1 MIQPPNIEFK
11 KTSKNPTLD
20 SKTSMFEI
28 PFYKDIEYFSNLENF
43 VSFVKAV
50 EKMVRTSNY
59 YRKYISELK
68 EEVGLTYC
76 QVLSNIDDE
85 SANIEM
91 HHGPILTLFDYV
103 AIITDYMLY
112 HRIPVTSFSVATRVI
127 QEHYDHNVQVVMLS
141 KTVHELVHE
150 DDIFINFK
158 QAFGNLNRFLEKY
171 RDGINKDQINK
182 INRYIALCHK
192 YNSFD
197 KDTLKLNDNLKE
209 WSKSIIF

>member
-11 KTSKNPTLD
+11 KPNKNPTLD
-20 SKTSMFEI
+20 AKTSLFEI
-28 PFYKDIEYFSNLENF
+28 PFYKDVEYFSNLENF

-50 EKMVRTSNY
+50 EKMVRASNY
-59 YRKYISELK
+59 YRRYISELK
-68 EEVGLTYC
+68 EEIGLTYC

-103 AIITDYMLY
+103 AIITDYMLF
-112 HRIPVTSFSVATRVI
+112 HNIPVTSFSVANKVI
-127 QEHYDHNVQVVMLS
+127 EEHFEHNVQVVMLS

-171 RDGINKDQINK
+171 KDGINKDQINK
-182 INRYIALCHK
+182 INIYINLCHK

-197 KDTLKLNDNLKE
+197 KEALKLNDNLKE
-209 WSKSIIF
+209 WSKSILF

>member
-11 KTSKNPTLD
+11 KPNKNPTLD
-20 SKTSMFEI
+20 AKTSLFEI
-28 PFYKDIEYFSNLENF
+28 PFFKDVEYFSNLENF

-50 EKMVRTSNY
+50 EKMVRASNY
-59 YRKYISELK
+59 YRRYISELK
-68 EEVGLTYC
+68 EEIGLTYC

-112 HRIPVTSFSVATRVI
+112 HNIPVTTFSVANKVI
-127 QEHYDHNVQVVMLS
+127 EEHFEHNVQVVMLS

-171 RDGINKDQINK
+171 KDGINKEQINK
-182 INRYIALCHK
+182 INIYINLCHK

-197 KDTLKLNDNLKE
+197 KETLKLNDNLKE
-209 WSKSIIF
+209 WSKDIII